1 MAADIPSEPAVT
13 ALPLAPPPVAAY
25 EPGSGWILTPYGRS
39 PSRQSRALSRML
51 RLGVRPLVNR
61 MRGTPT
67 SIRTLRTAIDAA
79 ARLVRVD
86 PRVRVEPLLDPQV
99 EAAGPARPISGE
111 WVFPTARTAGAPAQD
126 GAILYLHGGGY
137 VLCSPQTHR
146 PITARLAIDTGLP
159 VLVPHYRLAPEHPFP
174 AALEDALD
182 AYRWLLAR
190 GFSASRIVIAGDS
203 AGGHL
208 SASLAGEICRT
219 GLPSPA
225 GVVLYSPW
233 VDLTCELSIE
243 WDGRVADPYISPAA
257 ARRLGRL
264 VVGTGDFDDPRLALL
279 TCSWSNTPPFL
290 IQVGGAEVLRPEAER
305 LAEILTEA
313 GAACELQ
320 VWPGQMHVFQ
330 MLNRFLPESRAAMR
344 ETARFISSV
353 IATDHMEAVA

>member
-1 MAADIPSEPAVT
+1 MDTELPSESAAAVT
-13 ALPLAPPPVAAY
+13 ALPIALAV
-25 EPGSGWILTPYGRS
+25 ETDTGWTPCDQS
-39 PSRQSRALSRML
+39 PSGQSRAVSLLL
-51 RLGVRPLVNR
+51 RLGLRPLVKQL
-61 MRGTPT
+61 RGNPI
-67 SIRTLRTAIDAA
+67 SIWTARIAADAA
-79 ARLVRVD
+79 GRLVRVD

-99 EAAGPARPISGE
+99 ESGGSTRPVSGE
-111 WVFPTARTAGAPAQD
+111 WVYPASEETAD

-146 PITARLAIDTGLP
+146 SITTRLAIDTGLP
-159 VLVPHYRLAPEHPFP
+159 VLVPRYRLAPEHPFP

-190 GFSASRIVIAGDS
+190 GIPASRIVVAGDS

-208 SASLAGEICRT
+208 AASLVGEICRT
-219 GLPSPA
+219 DLPSPA

-233 VDLTCELSIE
+233 VDLTCELSTE
-243 WDGRVADPYISPAA
+243 WDQRVTDAYISSAT

-264 VVGTGDFDDPRLALL
+264 VAGTCDFADPRLALL

-313 GAACELQ
+313 GSTCEIQ

-330 MLNRFLPESRAAMR
+330 MFNRILPESRAAMR

-353 IATDHMEAVA
+353 LAASHMEAVA

>member
-1 MAADIPSEPAVT
+1 MAAEIPSEIAVT
-13 ALPLAPPPVAAY
+13 AFPVAPPPVAAY
-25 EPGSGWILTPYGRS
+25 EPESGWTLTPYGRS
-39 PSRQSRALSRML
+39 PSRQSRAISRAL
-51 RLGVRPLVNR
+51 RLGVRPLVNW
-61 MRGTPT
+61 MPGTWV

-79 ARLVRVD
+79 ARLMRVD
-86 PRVRVEPLLDPQV
+86 PRVRVEALLDPQV
-99 EAAGPARPISGE
+99 ESAGPGRPISGE
-111 WVFPTARTAGAPAQD
+111 WVFPTARNAAPAQD

-159 VLVPHYRLAPEHPFP
+159 VLVPRYRLAPEHPFP

-190 GFSASRIVIAGDS
+190 GIPASRIVVAGDS

-233 VDLTCELSIE
+233 VDLTCELSTE
-243 WDGRVADPYISPAA
+243 RDRQVADPYISPAA

-264 VVGTGDFDDPRLALL
+264 VVGTGDFQDPRLALL

-305 LAEILTEA
+305 LAEILTQA

-330 MLNRFLPESRAAMR
+330 MLNRFLPESRAAVR
-344 ETARFISSV
+344 ETARFITSV
-353 IATDHMEAVA
+353 LAADEMNAVA